1 MSPAALPA
9 QAAGEKA
16 FGPSAIA
23 TPANAMTMARL
34 VASPILAVLIAA
46 IGPSSWLLAVIWLV
60 LAGSD
65 GLDGHVARRQGST
78 RSGAF
83 LDPLADKFLVLG
95 ALAALAAAGVVS
107 WLPAVLVFVREAGMT
122 WFRVRAGRRGVSVP
136 ARPLAKVKTLVQD
149 VAVGLALL
157 PVVGVHH
164 EGTIADVLWFAV
176 ALTLYTGLEYLLDAR
191 RMLRVAGGA

>member
-1 MSPAALPA
+1 MSPAAPPA
-9 QAAGEKA
+9 QAVAQKA
-16 FGPSAIA
+16 FGPSALA

-34 VASPILAVLIAA
+34 VASPVLAVLIAVV
-46 IGPSSWLLAVIWLV
+46 GPSSWLLAVLWLV

-83 LDPLADKFLVLG
+83 LDPLADKLLVLG
-95 ALAALAAAGVVS
+95 ALAALASTGVVS
-107 WLPAVLVFVREAGMT
+107 WLPAALVFAREAGMT

-149 VAVGLALL
+149 VAVGLALF
-157 PVVGVHH
+157 PAVGVQHK
-164 EGTIADVLWFAV
+164 GTIADVLWFAV